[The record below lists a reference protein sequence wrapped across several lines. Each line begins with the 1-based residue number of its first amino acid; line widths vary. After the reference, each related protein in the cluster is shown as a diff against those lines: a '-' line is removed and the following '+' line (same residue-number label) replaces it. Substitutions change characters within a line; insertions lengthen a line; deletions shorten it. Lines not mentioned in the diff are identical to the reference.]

1 MCKRVKVH
9 SDEQREKSKI
19 SYFQSNFTST
29 ISVALVLLLLGIIAF
44 LGILANTFSKELKEN
59 IGFSVVLQSETTP
72 EQVAA
77 MDKMWKASPY
87 VSDVKF
93 ISKEAALQNWQA
105 ETGENLV
112 ELFGVNPLNAE
123 YEVYVKAEYA
133 NLDSLQVIERQLK
146 TITFVDE
153 IAMHKSEVDAA
164 NRNISN
170 VALVLFVIA
179 VLLML
184 ISFVLINNT
193 VRLTVYSRRFLI
205 HTMKLVGAKPG
216 FIRRPFV
223 ISNMLNGLIAA
234 FVSMLFL
241 LGVYLFLQNID
252 EALVVSFSALEIVSV
267 FAGLIVLG
275 VLICGLAAF
284 LAADKYIRLSYDD
297 LFKR

>member
-1 MCKRVKVH
+1 MSKEK
-9 SDEQREKSKI
+9 KSKI

-146 TITFVDE
+146 AITFVDE

-252 EALVVSFSALEIVSV
+252 EALVVSFSVLEIVAV

>member
-1 MCKRVKVH
+1 MSKEK
-9 SDEQREKSKI
+9 KSKI

-252 EALVVSFSALEIVSV
+252 EALVVSFSALEIVAV

-284 LAADKYIRLSYDD
+284 LAADKYIRFSYDD

>member
-1 MCKRVKVH
+1 MSKEK
-9 SDEQREKSKI
+9 KSKI

-252 EALVVSFSALEIVSV
+252 EALVVSFSALEIVAV
-267 FAGLIVLG
+267 FAGLLVLG

>member
-1 MCKRVKVH
+1 MSKEK
-9 SDEQREKSKI
+9 KSKI

-87 VSDVKF
+87 VSEVKY
-93 ISKEAALQNWQA
+93 ISKEAALQNWEA

-133 NLDSLQVIERQLK
+133 NLDSLQVIEKQLK
-146 TITFVDE
+146 SINFVDE

-223 ISNMLNGLIAA
+223 VSNMLNGLIAA

-241 LGVYLFLQNID
+241 GGVYLFLQNID
-252 EALVVSFSALEIVSV
+252 EALVVSFSALEIVAV

>member
-1 MCKRVKVH
+1 MSKEK
-9 SDEQREKSKI
+9 KSKI

-146 TITFVDE
+146 AITFVDE

-252 EALVVSFSALEIVSV
+252 EALVVSFSALEIVAV

-275 VLICGLAAF
+275 VVMCGLAAF

>member
-1 MCKRVKVH
+1 MSKEK
-9 SDEQREKSKI
+9 KSKI

-87 VSDVKF
+87 VSEVKY

-252 EALVVSFSALEIVSV
+252 EALVVSFSALEIVAV

>member
-1 MCKRVKVH
+1 MSKEK
-9 SDEQREKSKI
+9 KSKI

-77 MDKMWKASPY
+77 MDKMWKASSY
-87 VSDVKF
+87 VSEVKY
-93 ISKEAALQNWQA
+93 ISKEAALQNWEA

-133 NLDSLQVIERQLK
+133 NLDSLQVIEKQLK
-146 TITFVDE
+146 SINFVDE

-223 ISNMLNGLIAA
+223 VSNMLNGLIAA

-241 LGVYLFLQNID
+241 GGVYLFLQNID
-252 EALVVSFSALEIVSV
+252 ESLVVTFSVVEIVAV
-267 FAGLIVLG
+267 FVGLIVLG

-284 LAADKYIRLSYDD
+284 LAANKYIRLSYDD

>member
-1 MCKRVKVH
+1 MSKEK
-9 SDEQREKSKI
+9 KSKI

-241 LGVYLFLQNID
+241 LGVYLFLLNID
-252 EALVVSFSALEIVSV
+252 EALVVSFSALEIVAV

>member
-1 MCKRVKVH
+1 MSKEK
-9 SDEQREKSKI
+9 KSKI

-133 NLDSLQVIERQLK
+133 NLDSLQVIEQQLK
-146 TITFVDE
+146 AITFVDE

-223 ISNMLNGLIAA
+223 VSNMLNGLIAA

-252 EALVVSFSALEIVSV
+252 EALVVSFSALEIVAV

>member
-1 MCKRVKVH
+1 MSKEK
-9 SDEQREKSKI
+9 KSKI

-93 ISKEAALQNWQA
+93 ISREAALQNWQA

-252 EALVVSFSALEIVSV
+252 EALGVSFSALEIVAV

>member
-1 MCKRVKVH
+1 MSKEK
-9 SDEQREKSKI
+9 KSKI

-87 VSDVKF
+87 VSEVKY
-93 ISKEAALQNWQA
+93 ISKEAALQNWEA

-133 NLDSLQVIERQLK
+133 NLDSLQVIEKQLK
-146 TITFVDE
+146 SINFVDE

-252 EALVVSFSALEIVSV
+252 EALVVSFSALEIVAV

>member
-1 MCKRVKVH
+1 MSKEK
-9 SDEQREKSKI
+9 KSKI

-93 ISKEAALQNWQA
+93 ISKEVALQNWQA

-146 TITFVDE
+146 AITFVDE

-252 EALVVSFSALEIVSV
+252 EALVVSFSALEIVAV

>member
-1 MCKRVKVH
+1 MSKEK
-9 SDEQREKSKI
+9 KSKI

-146 TITFVDE
+146 AIIFVDE

-252 EALVVSFSALEIVSV
+252 EALVVSFSALEIVAV

>member
-1 MCKRVKVH
+1 MSKEK
-9 SDEQREKSKI
+9 KSKI

-223 ISNMLNGLIAA
+223 ISNLLTGLIAA

-241 LGVYLFLQNID
+241 LGVFLFLQNID
-252 EALVVSFSALEIVSV
+252 EALVVSFSALEIVAV

>member
-1 MCKRVKVH
+1 MSKEK
-9 SDEQREKSKI
+9 KSKI

-146 TITFVDE
+146 AITFVDE

-234 FVSMLFL
+234 FVSMFFL

-252 EALVVSFSALEIVSV
+252 EALVVSFSALEIVAV

>member
-1 MCKRVKVH
+1 MSKEK
-9 SDEQREKSKI
+9 KSKI

-223 ISNMLNGLIAA
+223 ISNILNGLIAA

-252 EALVVSFSALEIVSV
+252 EALVVSFSALEIVAV

>member
-1 MCKRVKVH
+1 MSKEK
-9 SDEQREKSKI
+9 KSKI

-87 VSDVKF
+87 VSDVNF

-252 EALVVSFSALEIVSV
+252 EALVVSFSALEIVAV

>member
-1 MCKRVKVH
+1 MSKEK
-9 SDEQREKSKI
+9 KSKI

-77 MDKMWKASPY
+77 MDKMWKTSPY

-216 FIRRPFV
+216 FIRWPFV

-252 EALVVSFSALEIVSV
+252 EALVVSFSALEIVAV

>member
-1 MCKRVKVH
+1 MSKEK
-9 SDEQREKSKI
+9 KSKI

-87 VSDVKF
+87 VSEVKY
-93 ISKEAALQNWQA
+93 ISKEAALQNWEA

-133 NLDSLQVIERQLK
+133 NLDSLQVIEKQLK
-146 TITFVDE
+146 SINFVDE

-223 ISNMLNGLIAA
+223 VSNMLNGLIAA

-241 LGVYLFLQNID
+241 GGVYLFLQNID
-252 EALVVSFSALEIVSV
+252 ESLVVTFSVVEIVAV
-267 FAGLIVLG
+267 FVGLIVLG

-284 LAADKYIRLSYDD
+284 LAANKYIRLSYDD

>member
-1 MCKRVKVH
+1 MSKEK
-9 SDEQREKSKI
+9 KSKI

-223 ISNMLNGLIAA
+223 ISNMLNGWIAA

-252 EALVVSFSALEIVSV
+252 EALVVSFSALEIVAV

>member
-1 MCKRVKVH
+1 MSKEK
-9 SDEQREKSKI
+9 KSKI

-241 LGVYLFLQNID
+241 LGVYLFLQSID
-252 EALVVSFSALEIVSV
+252 EALVVSFSALEIVAV

>member
-1 MCKRVKVH
+1 MSKEK
-9 SDEQREKSKI
+9 KSKI

-216 FIRRPFV
+216 FIRQPFV

-252 EALVVSFSALEIVSV
+252 EALVVSFSALEIVAV

>member
-1 MCKRVKVH
+1 MSKEK
-9 SDEQREKSKI
+9 KSKI

-93 ISKEAALQNWQA
+93 ISKEAALQNWQT

-146 TITFVDE
+146 AITFVDE

-252 EALVVSFSALEIVSV
+252 EALVVSFSALEIVAV